1 MLETVIVTLLFLL
14 LSIATVAFGVSVVW
28 LIVVEIR
35 DRKRRVQNEENS
47 KFNFSNNNNVVSRV

>member
-1 MLETVIVTLLFLL
+1 MLETVFVTLLFLL

-35 DRKRRVQNEENS
+35 DRKRKMQNE
-47 KFNFSNNNNVVSRV
+47 